1 MELLPVEVI
10 KVTQTKINKIDHLVK
25 SIYRLII
32 YRRHHLDNDLLD
44 TYLSGIYKLIA
55 LLSVNDLYSPIFIND
70 AAQKKEYITTLSK
83 SFRQLNNFPN
93 KRNEHTENFFEQE
106 LDRFLV
112 NVTLL
117 YEAVNKNPI

>member
-1 MELLPVEVI
+1 M
-10 KVTQTKINKIDHLVK
+10 
-25 SIYRLII
+25 
-32 YRRHHLDNDLLD
+32 DNDLLD

-93 KRNEHTENFFEQE
+93 KRNQHTENFFEQE

>member
-1 MELLPVEVI
+1 
-10 KVTQTKINKIDHLVK
+10 
-25 SIYRLII
+25 
-32 YRRHHLDNDLLD
+32 LDDDLLD
-44 TYLSGIYKLIA
+44 TYLSEIHKLIE
-55 LLSVNDLYSPIFIND
+55 LLSVNDLYLPIFIND